1 MFSSAKEKIES
12 VFGAG
17 GTALSGRDAA
27 DDAGTR
33 RRGRHSLRGLERG
46 GRLVGGELE
55 EIGAE
60 REEGRQTSPA

>member
-1 MFSSAKEKIES
+1 
-12 VFGAG
+12 
-17 GTALSGRDAA
+17 
-27 DDAGTR
+27 
-33 RRGRHSLRGLERG
+33 LRGLERG